1 MFESSSDFLLP
12 STFFFPSINSGNLS
26 LVYFSSV
33 ICFYFPCIHFCL
45 LAVVSS
51 LRVKSGRLR
60 AAWRLVNF
68 CYESTRMLSKHR
80 HAGEL
85 IILPLQTLDPTGPGQ
100 LWTVEGVGE
109 EAAGAAGD
117 SGDIAA
123 IWGQSPQKTFAKYD
137 QTFVHSYL
145 FQKGVSQK
153 KKTQFFN
160 FTVFSKQR
168 LLNAQTVWP
177 QCKRH
182 QPQLFQPSFFLKEQ
196 R

>member
-51 LRVKSGRLR
+51 LRVKSGRLQ

-100 LWTVEGVGE
+100 LWTVEGIGE

-123 IWGQSPQKTFAKYD
+123 TWGQSPQKTLLSMIKR
-137 QTFVHSYL
+137 L
-145 FQKGVSQK
+145 FIVICFRRAFRK
-153 KKTQFFN
+153 KAIF
-160 FTVFSKQR
+160 
-168 LLNAQTVWP
+168 
-177 QCKRH
+177 
-182 QPQLFQPSFFLKEQ
+182 
-196 R
+196 